1 MDSEGRC
8 ADAIDLYPKL
18 LQKET
23 EVLHHIVGAGVANRH
38 DAWVERCRHDNIL
51 SDGVA
56 ALSKDDS
63 VLNHMR
69 VSCCLV
75 VIGRCLDSEAKGCE
89 ARHVWPHRPCAKVA
103 PTREWDLE

>member
-1 MDSEGRC
+1 MDGEGRC

-18 LQKET
+18 LQEET
-23 EVLHHIVGAGVANRH
+23 EVLHHVVGAGVANRH

-56 ALSKDDS
+56 ALGKDDG

-69 VSCCLV
+69 VGCCLV
-75 VIGRCLDSEAKGCE
+75 VIGRCLDSQAKGCE
-89 ARHVWPHRPCAKVA
+89 ARHVWPHRPCAKVT
-103 PTREWDLE
+103 PTREGDLE